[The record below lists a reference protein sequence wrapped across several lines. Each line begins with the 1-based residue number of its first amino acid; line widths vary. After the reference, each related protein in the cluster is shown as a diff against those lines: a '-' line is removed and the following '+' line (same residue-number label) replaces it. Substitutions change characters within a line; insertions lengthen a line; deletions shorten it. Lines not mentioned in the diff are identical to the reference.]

1 MKNATP
7 DEQARTVPVDQLVPY
22 AKNAK
27 LHSKEQ
33 VQAIAESITQFGFT
47 NPVLIDENGEIIA
60 GHGRVLAAKKLG
72 LDKVPTRT
80 LKGMSPEQKR
90 AYRLADNRIGEIGGG
105 WDAILLR
112 EEHEELKSLLEFDFA
127 LTGWQES
134 EILALSLDAEATQK
148 ESDFR
153 YPAQK
158 EEFVPKDTSIQNIV
172 LIYPI
177 DEYKAVITAMSE
189 YAEQF
194 GLSNNAEVVQHLL
207 ESNGYAVSVR
217 KT

>member
-1 MKNATP
+1 MKHSTP
-7 DEQARTVPVDQLVPY
+7 DEQARFVSVEKLVPY

-27 LHSKEQ
+27 LHSKDQ
-33 VQAIAESITQFGFT
+33 VQALVASIEKFGFT

-60 GHGRVLAAKKLG
+60 GHGRVLAAKKMG
-72 LDKVPTRT
+72 MTEVPTRT
-80 LKGMSPEQKR
+80 LANMTEEQKR
-90 AYRLADNRIGEIGGG
+90 AYRLADNRISEIGGG
-105 WDAILLR
+105 WDAVLLR
-112 EEHEELKSLLEFDFA
+112 EEHEELKALLDFDVA
-127 LTGWQES
+127 LTGWSES
-134 EILALSLDAEATQK
+134 EVLALSLDDEATQK

-158 EEFVPKDTSIQNIV
+158 DEFIPKDTSIQNIV
-172 LIYPI
+172 LIYPL
-177 DEYKAVITAMSE
+177 DEYKAVINAMSE